1 MSIIS
6 AIFLKKSFFEYWQ
19 KIDFFQFF
27 PNFHKD
33 FSKDFLTKLVKSS
46 MFRGSILISEYLKD
60 VLHDDTRIQQIF
72 LQSTFSQHLL
82 IQRKIIQNRPVYENL
97 WNDDVRTNLWTIFE
111 VDHKLILY
119 LKSNGCIFGKVWFT
133 SWYLPG
139 GDASWR
145 RKIQYRDLISIPFVT
160 HTKM

>member
-27 PNFHKD
+27 PHFHKD
-33 FSKDFLTKLVKSS
+33 FSKDFLTKLVKASI
-46 MFRGSILISEYLKD
+46 FRGSILISEYLKD
-60 VLHDDTRIQQIF
+60 VLRDDRRIQQIF

-82 IQRKIIQNRPVYENL
+82 IQTKIIQNRPVYENL
-97 WNDDVRTNLWTIFE
+97 WNDDVRSNLWTIFE

-119 LKSNGCIFGKVWFT
+119 LNGMDIKSRYWIFLLQLASPPGKYQLVNHT
-133 SWYLPG
+133 LP
-139 GDASWR
+139 
-145 RKIQYRDLISIPFVT
+145 KIQPLDF
-160 HTKM
+160 K